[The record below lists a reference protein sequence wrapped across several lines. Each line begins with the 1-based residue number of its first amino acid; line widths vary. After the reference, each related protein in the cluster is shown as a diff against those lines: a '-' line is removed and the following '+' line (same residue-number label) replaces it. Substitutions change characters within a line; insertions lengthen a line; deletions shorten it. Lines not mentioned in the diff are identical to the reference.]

1 MKSVLDTPSPAI
13 SEEEFWSLIRLYADY
28 YWQENAASQCTEM
41 RLSSDRQE
49 DDNPLRNLLTSTLW
63 DIGCLI
69 VGRGQSWRQHLT
81 DRKLQREF
89 HELICKVPLPADSHS
104 SSLYISINGRPRYS
118 PQGEFLGYHCL
129 AREITDQVETENSL
143 RRFRAAMDMSG
154 DMIYLIDRKTLQYLD
169 VNTTAWN
176 NSGMTR
182 EALLKAG
189 PARTLPQESRDEL
202 ERRYDRL
209 IIEGGT
215 SRIEHQ
221 SVDAEGNP
229 LFLETYSRASSIDG
243 NWIIIAVTRNV
254 TRRKLMEE
262 TTQRLHQMYSSLS
275 ETNAASLRAISEDE
289 LYRSVCDAAIKGGK
303 FAMACI
309 FAPDNA
315 GNLVAVASAGRQT
328 ENLQNVM
335 VPLDPEDTRA
345 RGLISCAYHSGRAC
359 ISNDYLADPRTAYWH
374 QQGEHDQVASAATF
388 PLLCQGETVSVL
400 LFYAVEKDIFD
411 EEIVNLLQSMADNV
425 SFALENF
432 SNERQRKK
440 AEDVLRENEERFRSL
455 THLSSDFF
463 WEMDSQFRLR
473 TYEGRIVGDSNT
485 QAVAAITGKTLWG
498 FDSLSC
504 TSCSWK
510 EFETLLRSHE
520 RFKDIEFSFTN
531 DKGIVYHLSIN
542 GEPVFALEGKFQG
555 YRGIARDIT
564 ERRRISNHI
573 QYLATHDNLTGLPNR
588 TKFNEL
594 LEKNSKL
601 ALQSGEH
608 AFALFFIDVDRFKKV
623 NDTYGHH
630 IGDALLQEIARRLKQ
645 PLRAGDIVARLA
657 GDEFVI
663 LLIPAKDRDS
673 VRPLADKVL
682 KAFHGG
688 VTVQGLFCDISVS
701 IGISLFDQD
710 AHDEETLLQHADA
723 AMYLAKQ
730 QGRNN
735 YCFYDEEAL
744 ASSQAS

>member
-1 MKSVLDTPSPAI
+1 MKSILDTPTSII
-13 SEEEFWSLIRLYADY
+13 SEDEFWSLIRLYADY
-28 YWQENAASQCTEM
+28 YWQENTAFQCTEM
-41 RLSSDRQE
+41 RLSSERQE
-49 DDNPLRNLLTSTLW
+49 SDNPLRSLLGSTLW
-63 DIGCLI
+63 DIGCL
-69 VGRGQSWRQHLT
+69 VTGRGQGWRQHLT

-89 HELICKVPLPADSHS
+89 HELICKVPQPVGNNNPP
-104 SSLYISINGRPRYS
+104 LYISINGRPRHS
-118 PQGEFLGYHCL
+118 PTGEFLGYHCL
-129 AREITDQVETENSL
+129 AREISEQVETENSL

-169 VNTTAWN
+169 VNTTAWK

-182 EALLKAG
+182 EALLQAG
-189 PARTLPQESRDEL
+189 PLHTSPKEPRDEL

-221 SVDAEGNP
+221 SVDAEGHP
-229 LFLETYSRASSIDG
+229 LYLETYSRASSIDG

-254 TRRKLMEE
+254 SRRKRMEE
-262 TTQRLHQMYSSLS
+262 TTKKLHQMYSSLS
-275 ETNAASLRAISEDE
+275 ETNAASLRAVSEDE
-289 LYRSVCDAAIKGGK
+289 LYRNVCDAALKGGK

-315 GNLVAVASAGRQT
+315 GNLIPVASAGRQS
-328 ENLQNVM
+328 ENLQNII
-335 VPLDPEDTRA
+335 VPLDPADTRA
-345 RGLISCAYHSGRAC
+345 QGLIGSAYHSARAC
-359 ISNDYLADPRTAYWH
+359 ISNDYLADPRTSYWH
-374 QQGEHDQVASAATF
+374 RLGEDDHVASAATF
-388 PLLCQGETVSVL
+388 PLLCQGKAVSVL
-400 LFYAVEKDIFD
+400 LFYAIEKDVFD
-411 EEIVNLLQSMADNV
+411 EEIVKLLQSMADNV

-463 WEMDSQFRLR
+463 WEMDSQFRLQ

-485 QAVAAITGKTLWG
+485 QAVAAIKGHTLWG
-498 FDSLSC
+498 FDSLVC
-504 TSCSWK
+504 TSLRWE
-510 EFETLLRSHE
+510 EFEALLRSHE
-520 RFKDIEFSFTN
+520 RFKDIEFSFSN
-531 DKGIVYHLSIN
+531 DQGVVYHLSIN
-542 GEPVFALEGKFQG
+542 GEPVFALDGKFQG
-555 YRGIARDIT
+555 YRGIAQDIT
-564 ERRRISNHI
+564 ERRRTSNHI

-588 TKFNEL
+588 AKFNEL
-594 LEKNSKL
+594 LEHNCQRGQ
-601 ALQSGEH
+601 QSGEH
-608 AFALFFIDVDRFKKV
+608 TFALFFIDVDRFKKV

-645 PLRAGDIVARLA
+645 PLRASDIVARLA

-663 LLIPAKDRDS
+663 LLIPAQDRAS
-673 VRPLADKVL
+673 VRPVADKVL

-688 VTVQGLFCDISVS
+688 VTVQGMFCDISVS
-701 IGISLFDQD
+701 IGISLFGQD

-730 QGRNN
+730 HGKDN
-735 YCFYDEEAL
+735 YCFYDEAL